1 MVDNYQNAEVLRWP
15 IVDRVPETVSRFE
28 QGRLLHVDSYFRWPQ
43 HDVRLSSL
51 QILRYRFPISIG

>member
-1 MVDNYQNAEVLRWP
+1 MVGNYQNAEVHRWP
-15 IVDRVPETVSRFE
+15 IVDRIPETVPRFE
-28 QGRLLHVDSYFRWPQ
+28 QGRLLHLDSYFRLPQ